1 MTELLNTVGFVY
13 SSKSTHFLART
24 GIIPFGLGGWFHS
37 ARSTAHIV
45 SETIS
50 TARSAY
56 ALKDI
61 FEALSGAE
69 AANLTKEKVKEL
81 EEKAAALGL
90 EALFK
95 VGCLRRA

>member
-90 EALFK
+90 EALLK